1 VVERCGTLDTEQH
14 VVRLDTDI
22 PVHYDNRATSNKEIV
37 LWAMDIAGAPDAA
50 GIAGRAADHPDRA
63 APKP

>member
-1 VVERCGTLDTEQH
+1 
-14 VVRLDTDI
+14 LDTDI